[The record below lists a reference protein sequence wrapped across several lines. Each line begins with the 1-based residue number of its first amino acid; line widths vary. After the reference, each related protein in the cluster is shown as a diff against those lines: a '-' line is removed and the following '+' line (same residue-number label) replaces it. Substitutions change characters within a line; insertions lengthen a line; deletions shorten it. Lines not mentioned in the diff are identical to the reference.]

1 MVWLI
6 DIVVYIIN
14 QKVKD
19 SVRNYCVLLGI
30 VKLLN
35 EVRRK
40 SGKVGKPIII
50 NVEVFVRRHYRQV
63 GKN

>member
-19 SVRNYCVLLGI
+19 GIRNYHMLWRI
-30 VKLLN
+30 VKLVN
-35 EVRRK
+35 EVICVCR
-40 SGKVGKPIII
+40 KVGKAIVI
-50 NVEVFVRRHYRQV
+50 NMEIYVRRHFV
-63 GKN
+63 GLDRR